1 MDEIISSGREL
12 SIYDRRRDK
21 DRRRVIKGART
32 SDNRDEVV
40 KNREKRFYFY
50 FFFSRNPPT
59 GPRYCQTDVAA

>member
-12 SIYDRRRDK
+12 SIYDRRREK

-40 KNREKRFYFY
+40 KNREKRQQYLFIFCYFIY
-50 FFFSRNPPT
+50 QKSRL
-59 GPRYCQTDVAA
+59 GER